1 MATWWIHSGGDGYAR
16 GGYKKES
23 AIRCEATT
31 DTVCG
36 IGWDKEQKGGHKC
49 IIDYITTKSQWEWMR
64 LFSLTSLKLI
74 YDQTKCKCIS
84 SQKLVAVP
92 NNNTVSKYIKGK
104 ALNTQTWWQTKVT
117 YGWFPMRSVA

>member
-1 MATWWIHSGGDGYAR
+1 MHNR
-16 GGYKKES
+16 LHNHEF
-23 AIRCEATT
+23 
-31 DTVCG
+31 TVG
-36 IGWDKEQKGGHKC
+36 MNEK
-49 IIDYITTKSQWEWMR
+49 

-104 ALNTQTWWQTKVT
+104 ALNTQT
-117 YGWFPMRSVA
+117 